1 MAKFTVVTA
10 CKNAARYIEET
21 VESVLQQS
29 VFRSGQCELEY
40 LVYDGAS
47 TDGTLERLRPYEAR
61 GIRLVSEPDGGL
73 YAALAKGL
81 QRASG
86 DYVAYLNAGDFLHTA
101 GLGIAADCFQLPTVD
116 WLTGYSVTYNDR
128 SQLTRCSLPFR
139 FQRRLLR
146 CGAYGTLLPFVQ
158 QESTVWRR
166 KLHASVD
173 FSFFGGLRYAGD
185 AYLWRSFSTVA
196 ELCIVRGHI
205 GGFRIH
211 KGQMSENLEG
221 YLRELRSFSHPIT
234 LADRLHSAA
243 ERVLRALP
251 ERVSA
256 TIADRS
262 MLILFDHARQAW
274 RRTPYLNP

>member
-29 VFRSGQCELEY
+29 VFGSGQCELEY

-61 GIRLVSEPDGGL
+61 GMKLVSEPDGGL

-101 GLGIAADCFQLPTVD
+101 GLGIAAECFQLPGVD
-116 WLTGYSVTYNDR
+116 WLTGYSVTYNDC

-139 FQRRLLR
+139 YQRRLLQ

-173 FSFFGGLRYAGD
+173 FGFLGGLRYAGD

-196 ELCIVRGHI
+196 ELCIVRGYI

-221 YLRELRSFSHPIT
+221 YLRELRSFSHPTT
-234 LADRLHSAA
+234 LADRLHSAV